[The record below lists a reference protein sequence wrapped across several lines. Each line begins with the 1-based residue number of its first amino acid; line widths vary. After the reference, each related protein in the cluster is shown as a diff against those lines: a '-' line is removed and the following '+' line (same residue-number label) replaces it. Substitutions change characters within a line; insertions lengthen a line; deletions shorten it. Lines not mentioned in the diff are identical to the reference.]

1 MQPLSIVQ
9 VEEVSFSYDREPI
22 LSKVS
27 FTIEEGEWIGVIG
40 PNGGGKTT
48 LLKLLLGFL
57 QPESGS
63 IRLFDLPVNE
73 GRGRIGYVPQSLG
86 FDPKFPISLVE
97 LVLTGRLSQLRWYGR
112 YSREDRQIA
121 LEAIDQVGLSDLAQ
135 RKFSELSGGQRQ
147 RALIAR
153 ALASRPEILLLDE
166 FTANLDA
173 AAEAAIY
180 RFLKELRRKI
190 TIVMVTH
197 DLPALISQ
205 VDRVLSV
212 RRELVSLLPE
222 EVCEHFALG
231 VYHPPLINPKGER

>member
-1 MQPLSIVQ
+1 MKPIVE
-9 VEEVSFSYDREPI
+9 VEEVTFSYDREPI

-57 QPESGS
+57 EPESGS
-63 IRLFDLPVNE
+63 IRLFGLPVSE

-121 LEAIDQVGLSDLAQ
+121 LEAIEQVGLSDLAQ

-153 ALASRPEILLLDE
+153 ALASKPEILLLDE

-173 AAEAAIY
+173 AAESAIY